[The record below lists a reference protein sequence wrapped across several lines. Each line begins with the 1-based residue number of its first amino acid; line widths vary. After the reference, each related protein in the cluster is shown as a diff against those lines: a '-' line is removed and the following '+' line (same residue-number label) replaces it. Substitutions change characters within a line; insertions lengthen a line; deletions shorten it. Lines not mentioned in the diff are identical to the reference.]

1 MRFFLT
7 EGDREAMKSGYPW
20 LVEFTRQLNG
30 TVSLDR
36 EEFRKLLY
44 EYDLLI
50 LGDIPGQ
57 FFSAEQQQIIKDFV
71 AEGGGMIHI
80 AGKWN
85 APRGWLNTE
94 AGQPSIADVLPVELK
109 AERWPIQPPEG
120 RYYQPF
126 VPVMAPSATR
136 NPLLAMEDDPLDNA
150 EVWGRMTRVN
160 PNDPVPRPELPRAQ
174 PDARTRAS
182 AVVAQAERQ
191 RGAKVTG
198 GHLFGY
204 STHRVEPSPRPLS
217 GNV

>member
-80 AGKWN
+80 AGKCN
-85 APRGWLNTE
+85 APRGWLPIPKPASHLSPTCC
-94 AGQPSIADVLPVELK
+94 
-109 AERWPIQPPEG
+109 RW
-120 RYYQPF
+120 
-126 VPVMAPSATR
+126 
-136 NPLLAMEDDPLDNA
+136 N
-150 EVWGRMTRVN
+150 
-160 PNDPVPRPELPRAQ
+160 
-174 PDARTRAS
+174 
-182 AVVAQAERQ
+182 
-191 RGAKVTG
+191 
-198 GHLFGY
+198 
-204 STHRVEPSPRPLS
+204 
-217 GNV
+217 